1 MRKETGK
8 IAVFYHSENDSLT
21 RIFLPFTFMVSKLFR
36 YLSISRDA
44 ESFRDIHAAVESDIE
59 FKGSRLW
66 ILIFAIVLASVGLNT
81 NSTAVI
87 IGAML
92 ISPLMGP
99 INGIGYSIATYDFPL
114 LRRSLKHLSFAVAAS
129 LVTSTLYFALSPV
142 SSAYS
147 ELLARTSP
155 TIYDVL
161 IALFGGLA
169 GTVSLTT
176 KLKGNVVPGVAIA
189 TALMPPLCTAG
200 YGLATG
206 QFGFFFGAFYLFTIN
221 AVFIGLS
228 TVFFSQFMKFPIRSD
243 IAEAQKSRINRW
255 ITAVMLVTLIPSIYF
270 GYVLVK
276 KERFIENAGRFV
288 QSVQVFRGD
297 YLLRNDIDAD
307 KRRITLIYAGRSLTD
322 ESKGVL
328 RRRAGEFGLSDA
340 TLLFEQGISYAD
352 ITGDLSENEKAQA
365 QLRKLSLTLQESG
378 KIRDSLQRRAYT
390 GKSLLRE
397 LRALFPSVTSCL
409 FAEPYRFSVEDA
421 ETPRRLAYVVVSA
434 SGGLAPDEREKAMAW
449 LRARLRNDTLRVV
462 FEQGNELLID
472 KGEKNR

>member
-1 MRKETGK
+1 MRPLS
-8 IAVFYHSENDSLT
+8 VSLT
-21 RIFLPFTFMVSKLFR
+21 PLLPSFMRNKLFR

-99 INGIGYSIATYDFPL
+99 INGVGYSIATYDFPL

-129 LVTSTLYFALSPV
+129 LVTSTLYFAISPV

-169 GTVSLTT
+169 GTVSITT

-228 TVFFSQFMKFPIRSD
+228 TVIFSQFMRFPIRSD
-243 IAEAQKSRINRW
+243 IAEAQKTRINRW
-255 ITAVMLVTLIPSIYF
+255 ITAVMIVTLVPSIYF
-270 GYVLVK
+270 GFVLVK
-276 KERFIENAGRFV
+276 KERFIENADRFV
-288 QSVQVFRGD
+288 RSVQVFRGE

-322 ESKGVL
+322 ESKSIL
-328 RRRAGEFGLSDA
+328 RKRAEEFGLADA
-340 TLLFEQGISYAD
+340 AISFEQGISFAD
-352 ITGDLSENEKAQA
+352 ITGDLSEKEKVQA
-365 QLRKLSLTLQESG
+365 QLRKLSLTIQESG
-378 KIRDSLQRRAYT
+378 KIRDSLQRRAFFGRT
-390 GKSLLRE
+390 LLRE
-397 LRALFPSVTSCL
+397 LRTVFPPVEACL
-409 FAEPYRFSVEDA
+409 FAEPYRFSAEDA
-421 ETPRRLAYVVVSA
+421 DNPRKLAYVVVSL
-434 SGGLAPDEREKAMAW
+434 SSDLGTQDREKMKAL
-449 LRARLRNDTLRVV
+449 LRTRLGNDTLRVV
-462 FEQGNELLID
+462 FEQGSELLPD
-472 KGEKNR
+472 NRDKNR